1 MRPLLWAA
9 IMGLCPASLLAAPVQ
24 GFSFAHKDWE
34 VACDNTGT
42 CRAAG
47 YGVNMGEISVL
58 LTRNAGAGQR
68 VSAQVTFAQTD
79 HDIPQDATVNLLIDN
94 QDRGTL
100 EAKDDSHFRFDSSQT
115 AALIQA
121 LEHDNR
127 IEIALNGQRKPL
139 SSAGSSAV
147 FLKIDEFQ
155 QRLGSADALVRKGD
169 ADDDNTLS
177 AVPAPEIIAAPTLR
191 NAQSEPLTAKQRQKL
206 LPELTP
212 LLNSRCDDWQN
223 KDIPP
228 QERQITTT
236 LSIKP
241 IHSSRPCA
249 GAPHITTGTQCG
261 WWKIPLS
268 LNHSRSPPMHPAM
281 PMA

>member
-147 FLKIDEFQ
+147 FMKIF
-155 QRLGSADALVRKGD
+155 
-169 ADDDNTLS
+169 
-177 AVPAPEIIAAPTLR
+177 
-191 NAQSEPLTAKQRQKL
+191 
-206 LPELTP
+206 
-212 LLNSRCDDWQN
+212 
-223 KDIPP
+223 
-228 QERQITTT
+228 
-236 LSIKP
+236 
-241 IHSSRPCA
+241 
-249 GAPHITTGTQCG
+249 
-261 WWKIPLS
+261 
-268 LNHSRSPPMHPAM
+268 
-281 PMA
+281 

>member
-1 MRPLLWAA
+1 
-9 IMGLCPASLLAAPVQ
+9 
-24 GFSFAHKDWE
+24 
-34 VACDNTGT
+34 
-42 CRAAG
+42 
-47 YGVNMGEISVL
+47 MGEISVL

-68 VSAQVTFAQTD
+68 VSAQMTFAQTD
-79 HDIPQDATVNLLIDN
+79 HDIPQDATVTLLIDD

-121 LEHDNR
+121 LEHDSN

-155 QRLGSADALVRKGD
+155 QRLGTADALVRKGD

-177 AVPAPEIIAAPTLR
+177 AVAAPEIIAAPTIR

-206 LPELTP
+206 LPELIP
-212 LLNSRCDDWQN
+212 LLNSHCDDWQN
-223 KDIPP
+223 KDIPS

-236 LSIKP
+236 PLDKTHSLIEALCWRAAYNDGYAMWVVENTRSP
-241 IHSSRPCA
+241 NHSS
-249 GAPHITTGTQCG
+249 
-261 WWKIPLS
+261 L
-268 LNHSRSPPMHPAM
+268 PPMHPAM
-281 PMA
+281 PMARSPFSIRARHRRLRQRRGAGLGRQNLRAESEIHDRYVS